1 MLDFENLDGF
11 VVDLSTPQSI
21 FYELDY
27 ITKNKEERDT
37 LLATKTM
44 YQLRDYVLE
53 YYTTNYINNYIFVR
67 QPNTYFIYEGE
78 LIERSETK

>member
-1 MLDFENLDGF
+1 MLDFENTDGF
-11 VVDLSTPQSI
+11 TVDLSTPQSI

-37 LLATKTM
+37 LIATKTI

-53 YYTTNYINNYIFVR
+53 YYTMNYVNKYIFLI
-67 QPNTYFIYEGE
+67 QPNVYFIYEGE
-78 LIERSETK
+78 LKYE

>member
-1 MLDFENLDGF
+1 MLDFENTDGF
-11 VVDLSTPQSI
+11 TVDLSTPQQI

-37 LLATKTM
+37 LLVTKTM

-53 YYTTNYINNYIFVR
+53 YYTMNYVNKYIFLI
-67 QPNTYFIYEGE
+67 QPNVYFIYEGE
-78 LIERSETK
+78 LKYE

>member
-11 VVDLSTPQSI
+11 VVDLSTPQQI

-37 LLATKTM
+37 LIATKTI

-53 YYTTNYINNYIFVR
+53 YYTMNYINNYIFVK
-67 QPNTYFIYEGE
+67 QPNVYFVYEGE
-78 LIERSETK
+78 LNNA

>member
-1 MLDFENLDGF
+1 MLDFEDLDGF
-11 VVDLSTPQSI
+11 VVDLSTPQQI

-53 YYTTNYINNYIFVR
+53 YYTTNYINNYIFVK
-67 QPNTYFIYEGE
+67 QPNVYFIYEGE
-78 LIERSETK
+78 LNNA